1 MQNRKEGKMKR
12 YFVKAIFSGWREVDK
27 EHFDAFV
34 KLIREG
40 SINVPYEKKDEF
52 IASKT
57 KIIETA

>member
-1 MQNRKEGKMKR
+1 MKR
-12 YFVKAIFSGWREVDK
+12 YFVKAIFSDWREVDK

-57 KIIETA
+57 KIIETALA